1 MKTITPKNAFK
12 LFVFL
17 LILFS
22 AKAFSH
28 PRLHMNGSDSEASS
42 KIGFVK
48 KMSTKVKPSNTCL
61 SASKRNTIQSKKMM
75 LKKGV

>member
-1 MKTITPKNAFK
+1 MKTITPKDAFK

-48 KMSTKVKPSNTCL
+48 KMSKKVKPSNTYS
-61 SASKRNTIQSKKMM
+61 SAYKGSTIQSKKMM